1 MKDALVA
8 LRNLLNLSKCMKCWG
23 SVAWLSAIEAGDRG
37 LGVFAAMG
45 GMFVPLKTTS
55 PCI

>member
-23 SVAWLSAIEAGDRG
+23 SVAWLSAIEVGDRG